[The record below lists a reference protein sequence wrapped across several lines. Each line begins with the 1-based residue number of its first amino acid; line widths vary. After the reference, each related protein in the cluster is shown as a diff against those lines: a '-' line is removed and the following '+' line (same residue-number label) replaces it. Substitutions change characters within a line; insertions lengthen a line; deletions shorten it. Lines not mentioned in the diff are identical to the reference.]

1 MERYEQALAA
11 HPLRTNMVFSGVLF
25 LVGDVVCQALQRRGK
40 QADGGGGGGGVSV
53 ARTVRMTFHGS
64 CINAPLYH
72 VFLTGLKCDP
82 PDPCRPPPVPPP

>member
-1 MERYEQALAA
+1 MERYERALAA

-72 VFLTGLKCDP
+72 VFLTGLKCAE
-82 PDPCRPPPVPPP
+82 RPG